1 MLRVC
6 EVGHFRA
13 SKWAVLRYRNQLHT
27 LDEIEKVKGIAK
39 LTIHDERPDKH

>member
-1 MLRVC
+1 MGRFTV
-6 EVGHFRA
+6 
-13 SKWAVLRYRNQLHT
+13 SKSQHT